1 MLGWLHD
8 AGFQHVHHR
17 VLSIA
22 PLTGL
27 AQARRRWLCVATRTP
42 TPTFAWPT
50 PLPLSRRRV
59 LHPLTEELS
68 FVRSIPAA
76 AKSLSPSS
84 AEKTVFSEAV
94 DGVVTQA
101 GMVNLVCDHSDL
113 VGGTRCLALHMSAKA
128 TEWELDPGFHF
139 VCGAPVTNEDK
150 GSCGRHAHTQDRM
163 ILPRTCGG
171 GPRATPSSLGTASK
185 PT

>member
-1 MLGWLHD
+1 MCRRSLEALGLQLETMGWLP
-8 AGFQHVHHR
+8 
-17 VLSIA
+17 SK
-22 PLTGL
+22 
-27 AQARRRWLCVATRTP
+27 
-42 TPTFAWPT
+42 
-50 PLPLSRRRV
+50 
-59 LHPLTEELS
+59 HPLTEELS

-163 ILPRTCGG
+163 VFKIPESGVSLVANDVGLAIMEPTTWEELRVQGI
-171 GPRATPSSLGTASK
+171 PSTAKLFNGTVSDLS
-185 PT
+185 TQQQQQQQQ